1 MFYEKIDILGFS
13 LYEMCLLFI
22 VWSFIGWAIEVCA
35 HALKMGE
42 YSNRG
47 FLSMPIC
54 PIYGLGVLI
63 ITILL
68 HPFMDIPILMFICSS
83 LICTALP

>member
-47 FLSMPIC
+47 FLSMPMPHIRLRC
-54 PIYGLGVLI
+54 ADNNHTAPPVHGYPNTYVHLFVAYMYGV
-63 ITILL
+63 
-68 HPFMDIPILMFICSS
+68 
-83 LICTALP
+83 